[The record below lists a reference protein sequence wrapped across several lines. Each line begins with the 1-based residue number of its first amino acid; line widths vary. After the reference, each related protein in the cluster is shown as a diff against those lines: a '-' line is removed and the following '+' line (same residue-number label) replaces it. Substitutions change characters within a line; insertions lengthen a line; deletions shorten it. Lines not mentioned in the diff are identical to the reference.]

1 MDSQLEFEFLWWES
15 GGKVLLSKMALS
27 RFYAWYSDL
36 ILRAYCLNIY
46 TVPEGP
52 WRPALSSASEVFR
65 NHAYF
70 ESAFSG

>member
-1 MDSQLEFEFLWWES
+1 MYQE
-15 GGKVLLSKMALS
+15 KP
-27 RFYAWYSDL
+27 
-36 ILRAYCLNIY
+36 RAYCPNVY

-70 ESAFSG
+70 ESAFSGCRSQWHRSFSKLQTMRTESVM